1 MLGLAVKTHSDVE
14 KAKTE
19 LAEQSKVTFL
29 QVDADMDKTKAKIDE
44 VMEVVKTMGSANII
58 GKFDELERAVEKLRQ
73 DMPPK
78 ADPFTKP
85 AEDGTASTTLTE
97 HAKKIDW
104 LHDTMTGMLGG
115 SAELLTDHRDQ
126 RRLLLDHPELLTDA
140 VEELLRLTSPV
151 QNLARTT
158 TRDVEIRDVTI
169 PAGEKVLLLYGSANR
184 DERAFGDNADEFDVR
199 RDIDKMLSL
208 GYGAHHCLGAS
219 AARLQAR
226 VALDRLLDRFPD
238 FEVDAPAGRFAP
250 GGFVRRYESLPFTT

>member
-1 MLGLAVKTHSDVE
+1 LVTDLVEVGEDVVS
-14 KAKTE
+14 AGWIVGFVFTM
-19 LAEQSKVTFL
+19 VT
-29 QVDADMDKTKAKIDE
+29 
-44 VMEVVKTMGSANII
+44 GGN
-58 GKFDELERAVEKLRQ
+58 
-73 DMPPK
+73 
-78 ADPFTKP
+78 
-85 AEDGTASTTLTE
+85 
-97 HAKKIDW
+97 
-104 LHDTMTGMLGG
+104 DTMTGMLGG
-115 SAELLTDHRDQ
+115 SAELLTDRRDQ

-158 TRDVEIRDVTI
+158 TRDVEIRGVTV

-184 DERAFGDNADEFDVR
+184 DERVFTDPDRFDIGRTPNPHVT
-199 RDIDKMLSL
+199 L